1 MISSSLKSAEGSCGA
16 YIDAAAERQAIR
28 RHAAGGPAGRRYRE
42 LQQFH
47 EREPILKRLS
57 RFHSVSPS

>member
-28 RHAAGGPAGRRYRE
+28 RQAASGPQAADIGNYNN
-42 LQQFH
+42 FTNVN
-47 EREPILKRLS
+47 P
-57 RFHSVSPS
+57 F